1 MPRRNS
7 HRLKGTL
14 ILAVTA
20 LLLGGMLLVRNEFLE
35 PPRDEK
41 THCLPKRQEGQ
52 TVVFIDKTD
61 RWNDHGSER
70 LVAHMLRLV
79 QERMRDEELLRIYI
93 FGERISHG
101 FEAAFTACKPPL
113 TVPSNII
120 DSEAFRR
127 RKFEEVFGGP
137 LRKVMEEAKKPEEG
151 LCSPIAEVTVEVL
164 SRVEVKHW
172 AGPTRLVYFS
182 DMAQNSQIYS
192 AFRSTRCFPINAQ
205 KDHTSDGRPLI
216 QHFERHRT
224 MMNLANTSAIVF
236 QVIPDKN
243 PPHIKD
249 TSKAKW
255 SDAFRALSID
265 AEWELL

>member
-7 HRLKGTL
+7 HIWKGTF
-14 ILAVTA
+14 ILVATIS
-20 LLLGGMLLVRNEFLE
+20 LLGGMLIVRHRFQE
-35 PPRDEK
+35 PVRDPK
-41 THCLPKRQEGQ
+41 THCLPERQEGQ
-52 TVVFIDKTD
+52 TVILIDKTD
-61 RWNDHGSER
+61 LWNDHGAGR
-70 LVAHMLRLV
+70 LVDHVLRLV
-79 QERMRDEELLRIYI
+79 QERMRDEEMLRIYV
-93 FGERISHG
+93 FGEKISHG

-113 TVPSNII
+113 KVPSNII

-192 AFRSTRCFPINAQ
+192 AFRSTRCFPVSAQ
-205 KDHTSDGRPLI
+205 KDHTSDSRPLI
-216 QHFERHRT
+216 QYFERHRT
-224 MMNLANTSAIVF
+224 MMNLARASALIF

-255 SDAFRALSID
+255 SDVFRALSID
-265 AEWELL
+265 GEWELL